1 MYRATTQDVSVEVKP
16 QYLGDQSDPERN
28 RFFWSY
34 NIRIENHGGQSV
46 QLLHRHWKI
55 TDALG
60 QLEEVKGPGV
70 VGEQPLLQPGQ
81 HYEYTSGVPL
91 NTASGIMMGSYEMVR
106 GDGELFDVEIPPFSL
121 DIPSAPRRVN

>member
-1 MYRATTQDVSVEVKP
+1 MYRATTRDVSVEVKP

-34 NIRIENHGGQSV
+34 NIRIENHGGHTV
-46 QLLHRHWKI
+46 RLLHRHWRI

-60 QLEEVKGPGV
+60 HLEEVKGPGV
-70 VGEQPLLQPGQ
+70 VGKQPLLEPGQ
-81 HYEYTSGVPL
+81 HFEYTSGVPL
-91 NTASGIMMGSYEMVR
+91 STASGIMTGTYEMVR
-106 GDGELFDVEIPPFSL
+106 EDGELFDVEIPAFSL

>member
-1 MYRATTQDVSVEVKP
+1 MYRATTQEVSVEVKP

-34 NIRIENHGGQSV
+34 NIRIENHGGQTV
-46 QLLHRHWKI
+46 RLLHRHWKI

-70 VGEQPLLQPGQ
+70 VGKQPLLEPGE
-81 HYEYTSGVPL
+81 HFEYTSGVPL
-91 NTASGIMMGSYEMVR
+91 NTASGIMTGSYEMVR
-106 GDGELFDVEIPPFSL
+106 DDGELFDVEIPPFSL
-121 DIPSAPRRVN
+121 DIPSASRRVN

>member
-1 MYRATTQDVSVEVKP
+1 MYRATTQEVSVEVKP

-34 NIRIENHGGQSV
+34 NIRIENHGGQTV
-46 QLLHRHWKI
+46 RLLHRHWKI

-70 VGEQPLLQPGQ
+70 VGKQPLLEPGE
-81 HYEYTSGVPL
+81 HFEYTSGVPL
-91 NTASGIMMGSYEMVR
+91 NTASGIMTGSYEMVR
-106 GDGELFDVEIPPFSL
+106 DNGELFDVEIPPFSL
-121 DIPSAPRRVN
+121 DIPSASRRVN

>member
-16 QYLGDQSDPERN
+16 HYLGDQSDPERS

-34 NIRIENHGGQSV
+34 NIRIENHGGQPV
-46 QLLHRHWKI
+46 RLLHRHWKI

-81 HYEYTSGVPL
+81 HFEYTSGVPL
-91 NTASGIMMGSYEMVR
+91 NTNSGIMMGSYEMVR
-106 GDGELFDVEIPPFSL
+106 EDGELFDVEIPPFSL
-121 DIPSAPRRVN
+121 DIPSAPRRIN

>member
-34 NIRIENHGGQSV
+34 NIRIENHGGQPV

-81 HYEYTSGVPL
+81 HFEYTSGVPL

-106 GDGELFDVEIPPFSL
+106 GNGELFDVEIPPFSL